1 MKLDIMGED
10 TPGPGAYKAKKDL
23 ADEQHM
29 PSSAFRSS
37 SAQRG
42 KSKAAA
48 DTPGAGAYEPN
59 MSYVEPS
66 SANSGAGMRSKAQ
79 RFQSERATTD
89 QGVGPGSYDPRGL
102 SGGMRS
108 TLAGGVL
115 DSINLGASAT
125 FRSDTVRHMDF
136 A

>member
-10 TPGPGAYKAKKDL
+10 TPGPGSYKSKKDL
-23 ADEQHM
+23 AEKQHM

-42 KSKAAA
+42 KTKSQ
-48 DTPGAGAYEPN
+48 DTPGAGSYDPN
-59 MSYVEPS
+59 MATVEPG
-66 SANSGAGMRSKAQ
+66 SANSGAGMRSKAS
-79 RFQSERATTD
+79 RFTNERTTTD

-102 SGGMRS
+102 SGGHRNAIS
-108 TLAGGVL
+108 GSVL

-125 FRSDTVRHMDF
+125 FRSDTVRQMDF
-136 A
+136 S